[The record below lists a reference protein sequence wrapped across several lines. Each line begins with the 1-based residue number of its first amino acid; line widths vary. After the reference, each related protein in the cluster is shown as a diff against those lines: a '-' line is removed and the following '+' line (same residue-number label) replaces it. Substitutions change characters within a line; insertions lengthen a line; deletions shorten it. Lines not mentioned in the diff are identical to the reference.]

1 MIKFLVVFDKLKSCT
16 KHTATLTFVLLLSSI
31 FSISCQKETDI
42 FRLSSLDTPK
52 IKGYFVRDF
61 QGSIIRAIDNP
72 NVKTKG
78 IDDTGVDHELFLYP
92 NPSNGNF
99 FIGAT
104 TTVDSSYL
112 KKIWITPAVW
122 HDTDS
127 EPNFSYDI
135 TNANLLKAGGSPIV
149 SFESTQEFFAFSNQ
163 FQILAPGYYKV
174 YVQIG
179 SLLLHDNLVIT
190 QNQ

>member
-1 MIKFLVVFDKLKSCT
+1 MIKIFVFLNKFKGCT
-16 KHTATLTFVLLLSSI
+16 KNTAILTFVLLLSSLFI
-31 FSISCQKETDI
+31 ISCQKETDI

-61 QGSIIRAIDNP
+61 QGIILRSMGSP
-72 NVKTKG
+72 NVKTNG

-99 FIGAT
+99 SIGAT
-104 TTVDSSYL
+104 TNIDSSYL

-127 EPNFSYDI
+127 DPNFGYDI
-135 TNANLLKAGGSPIV
+135 NNANLLEVGGSPIV